1 MHTFFCRVL
10 TSNHMTLT
18 IIRLPG
24 TMNPTVTEL
33 RTIAID
39 ISSSST
45 AKVTPPPTFK
55 RVLGQATE
63 STAGDLSEAS
73 SISSYSSSDEEEE
86 QEDQTTIDF
95 HETVESSQPRK
106 SILKIS
112 SEEIPVCTRRSSWK
126 ILPQPDMESIR
137 KNVKLAA
144 VNEDEKRLDK
154 KSIVRFEQVWI
165 REYAQTLGDNP
176 SVSYGPPITLDWF
189 FQEMEPISLEA
200 YEAYRGPRRRTLRQ
214 MCMNYY
220 TRRNLLLWIY
230 SLEESAL
237 KKATKEAERCKRER
251 AITKYFLPCSKVEDF
266 IMSAGR
272 KAKRAVTKEKA

>member
-1 MHTFFCRVL
+1 
-10 TSNHMTLT
+10 MTLT

-24 TMNPTVTEL
+24 TMNPTVTES

-45 AKVTPPPTFK
+45 AKVTPPTFK
-55 RVLGQATE
+55 RVLGEATE

-86 QEDQTTIDF
+86 QEEQTTIEF
-95 HETVESSQPRK
+95 HETVESFQSRK

-126 ILPQPDMESIR
+126 ILPQPDMENIR
-137 KNVKLAA
+137 KNVKLLAA
-144 VNEDEKRLDK
+144 VKEDEKRLDK
-154 KSIVRFEQVWI
+154 KKSNVRFEQVWI

-176 SVSYGPPITLDWF
+176 SVSYGPPITLDWL

-214 MCMNYY
+214 MCLNYY
-220 TRRNLLLWIY
+220 TRRNLLMWIY

-237 KKATKEAERCKRER
+237 KKATQEAKRCKRER